1 MLVVVTA
8 GGVREKIDNVR
19 SITNSSTGK
28 LGHLIVD
35 KFLDSEVD
43 CEVIYIYGGDAQ
55 AYLDESDRV
64 ENIWVKDTKDLQ
76 DSVSEILTSKK
87 VDIFVHSMAVADYTT
102 SYVIDFGRLCELVQN
117 VEIKNLDNYIEECR
131 LLSNSKISSDIEE
144 PAVIL
149 RKTPKIIE
157 QVKKLSPYT
166 FLVGFKLLDKVSEEE
181 LFDVGF
187 NLLRKN
193 RCNLVLANDISLIRQ
208 GNHRGLLIYPEKT
221 YDVVEGKENIAEL
234 IVEKSIERNSVKHPK
249 SVQISDKPYIPEAMY
264 KDFRDMGKWLDKEDF
279 LPKVINHDRPDKIG
293 TYGNMSCKNN
303 KGFYITC
310 RNVNKADLK
319 ETDLSWIEN
328 VLFDENDSVYSQ
340 VNYHSVLKP
349 SIDST
354 IHSEIYRYSDYS
366 CIVHIHTNK
375 VFLGYPLVEDCY
387 PCGCD
392 LECKSIL
399 SIIKKNPSID
409 IIQLRK
415 HGLIVLGNN
424 FNVCASKISELFDT
438 VPYIDYDTNEISL
451 DCHKHTI
458 EVSPTFVDVKSF
470 NPLKIKGEHIGCIY
484 ENIEKDK
491 IHFGI
496 YTMENIRGKGLN
508 IVKKYLSLYNKD
520 YVLHTTDLC
529 DIADFYKSK
538 YGFVDYNLED
548 IKDLQYILYKI

>member
-193 RCNLVLANDISLIRQ
+193 RCNLVLANDISLTHLSQNEWHKYDRTKKEY
-208 GNHRGLLIYPEKT
+208 REK
-221 YDVVEGKENIAEL
+221 
-234 IVEKSIERNSVKHPK
+234 
-249 SVQISDKPYIPEAMY
+249 
-264 KDFRDMGKWLDKEDF
+264 
-279 LPKVINHDRPDKIG
+279 
-293 TYGNMSCKNN
+293 
-303 KGFYITC
+303 
-310 RNVNKADLK
+310 
-319 ETDLSWIEN
+319 
-328 VLFDENDSVYSQ
+328 
-340 VNYHSVLKP
+340 
-349 SIDST
+349 
-354 IHSEIYRYSDYS
+354 
-366 CIVHIHTNK
+366 
-375 VFLGYPLVEDCY
+375 
-387 PCGCD
+387 
-392 LECKSIL
+392 
-399 SIIKKNPSID
+399 
-409 IIQLRK
+409 
-415 HGLIVLGNN
+415 
-424 FNVCASKISELFDT
+424 
-438 VPYIDYDTNEISL
+438 
-451 DCHKHTI
+451 
-458 EVSPTFVDVKSF
+458 
-470 NPLKIKGEHIGCIY
+470 
-484 ENIEKDK
+484 
-491 IHFGI
+491 
-496 YTMENIRGKGLN
+496 
-508 IVKKYLSLYNKD
+508 
-520 YVLHTTDLC
+520 
-529 DIADFYKSK
+529 
-538 YGFVDYNLED
+538 
-548 IKDLQYILYKI
+548 